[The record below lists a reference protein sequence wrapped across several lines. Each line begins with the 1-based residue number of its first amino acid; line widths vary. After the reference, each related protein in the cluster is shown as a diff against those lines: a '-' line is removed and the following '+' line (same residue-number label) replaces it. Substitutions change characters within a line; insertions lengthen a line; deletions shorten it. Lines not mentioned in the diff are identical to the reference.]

1 MKIKNITVVIRA
13 AGERTLDLCHPLVS
27 KQVEEQNIYSIKF
40 LSY

>member
-1 MKIKNITVVIRA
+1 MKIKNIRVVIRA

-40 LSY
+40 LLY